1 MLYLYI
7 EKNQIKLIASKK
19 SLFGQYSISS
29 FEKKF
34 QVDLLKNGA
43 VADVD
48 VLASATKEIIQTSS
62 SLKDKQVFL
71 ILPQTSF
78 HFLRFAVPNDIASA
92 AIDSFIKDKI
102 KASFPQDT
110 QELWYDYFFIEN
122 GGQKFLSLF
131 TIDAQIASKYQ
142 DTLRLLDLQIEA
154 FLPETLAYFKLFE
167 KTLRIGKVENIM
179 YGKYEKEYLVT
190 YLYDSFGLLEEEKNE
205 YKLSAN
211 KTAQSILKL
220 KSVELEKKNRKV
232 NRLIL
237 SGFASD
243 TVRQDTFTKEVGMW
257 TNPLKR
263 IIPQFYQEYLKML
276 VTADNKPLSI
286 LEYDMCLGAFIFS
299 VENKG
304 FSLLK
309 RKYSSNTLPS
319 SSWQSKTKF
328 KLPAVPSFTI
338 SKELVLFVAS
348 FILSFG
354 IFSLIGKNNFKIT
367 LPQFTKNQQIKIM
380 PTTPPPTPTP
390 TPSFTREEL
399 KIKILNGSGT
409 KGKASVVKDIL
420 KDKKYLEIVTGN
432 ADNFDYIITEI
443 QVKKTKPD
451 AQNYITE
458 DLKDYVQKPKIT
470 TLDEKEAAD
479 AVIIVGQDFK

>member
-7 EKNQIKLIASKK
+7 EKNQVKLVASKK
-19 SLFGQYSISS
+19 SLFGQYTISS

-34 QVDLLKNGA
+34 QVDLLKNGV
-43 VADVD
+43 VANVD
-48 VLASATKEIIQTSS
+48 VLASAVKEIIQTSS

-78 HFLRFAVPNDIASA
+78 HFLRFAVPNDIAPA
-92 AIDSFIKDKI
+92 AVDAFIKDKI
-102 KASFPQDT
+102 KASFPQNT

-131 TIDAQIASKYQ
+131 TIDAEVALKYQ
-142 DTLRLLDLQIEA
+142 ETLRLLDLQIEA
-154 FLPETLAYFKLFE
+154 FLPEALTYFKLFE

-179 YGKYEKEYLVT
+179 YGKYEKDSLAT

-205 YKLSAN
+205 YKLSN
-211 KTAQSILKL
+211 SKTVESILKP
-220 KSVELEKKNRKV
+220 KSVELEKKNRKI

-237 SGFASD
+237 SGVASD
-243 TVRQDTFTKEVGMW
+243 AVRQDTFTKDVGMW

-309 RKYSSNTLPS
+309 RRYSSNTLSPS
-319 SSWQSKTKF
+319 WKPKAQF
-328 KLPAVPSFTI
+328 KLPTLPSFKI
-338 SKELVLFVAS
+338 SKEIVLFAAS
-348 FILSFG
+348 FVLSFG
-354 IFSLIGKNNFKIT
+354 IFSLIGKTNVKIA
-367 LPQFTKNQQIKIM
+367 LPQFAKNQQIKVI
-380 PTTPPPTPTP
+380 PTIPPPTPTP
-390 TPSFTREEL
+390 TPAFTREEL
-399 KIKILNGSGT
+399 KVKILNGSGT

-420 KDKKYLEIVTGN
+420 KDKNYLEIVTGN
-432 ADNFDYIITEI
+432 ADNFDYTITEI
-443 QVKKTKPD
+443 QVKKTKID
-451 AQNYITE
+451 AQNYVTE

-479 AVIIVGQDFK
+479 VIIIVGQDFK